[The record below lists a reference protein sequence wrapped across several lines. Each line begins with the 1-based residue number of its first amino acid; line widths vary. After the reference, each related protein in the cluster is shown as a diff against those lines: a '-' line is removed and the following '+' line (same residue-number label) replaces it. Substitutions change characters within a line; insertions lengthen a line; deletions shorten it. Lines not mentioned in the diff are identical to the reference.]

1 MIKIRTIIM
10 LVIVLSCC
18 HNKKSKPV
26 ATEHEDMTIMAF
38 VRDSTSR
45 PLAVIPDELLL
56 SEKLMWESSGEEMSA
71 ADISRLVRCNVN
83 FLFPN
88 SFAPSRYDLEH
99 RFIPNMIVS
108 IIGLF
113 SDSDKYDSFIIK
125 ESSKRENACSFYLV
139 TSKDGKA
146 ISSGYVGYSTTDL
159 YHGGSATCEKLS
171 SNTFA
176 VHYGNIDGTVTD
188 MFIINEGGKIA
199 FVKRVESQNRLTRNK
214 E

>member
-1 MIKIRTIIM
+1 MRPSVIARITVLLV

-88 SFAPSRYDLEH
+88 SFAPPAD
-99 RFIPNMIVS
+99 MILS
-108 IIGLF
+108 IG
-113 SDSDKYDSFIIK
+113 
-125 ESSKRENACSFYLV
+125 SSP
-139 TSKDGKA
+139 
-146 ISSGYVGYSTTDL
+146 I
-159 YHGGSATCEKLS
+159 
-171 SNTFA
+171 
-176 VHYGNIDGTVTD
+176 
-188 MFIINEGGKIA
+188 
-199 FVKRVESQNRLTRNK
+199 
-214 E
+214 

>member
-1 MIKIRTIIM
+1 MRPSVIARITVL
-10 LVIVLSCC
+10 LVLGIVLSCC

-26 ATEHEDMTIMAF
+26 ESVPEDLTITAF
-38 VRDSTSR
+38 VRDSTSL
-45 PLAVIPDELLL
+45 PLSVIPDDLLL
-56 SEKLMWESSGEEMSA
+56 SEKLMWECCGEEMSA
-71 ADISRLVRCNVN
+71 ADVSRLVRSNVN

-88 SFAPSRYDLEH
+88 NLAPSRYDLEH

-113 SDSDKYDSFIIK
+113 SDSNKYDSFIIK
-125 ESSKRENACSFYLV
+125 ESSKKEGSCSFYLV

-171 SNTFA
+171 SSTFA
-176 VHYGNIDGTVTD
+176 VHYESTGRTTD
-188 MFIINEGGKIA
+188 IFTINEGGEIA
-199 FVKRVESQNRLTRNK
+199 FVKRIESPNRL
-214 E
+214 